1 MAGGIAAIRH
11 ISLTEWSRPMKPD
24 KAESRRQ
31 LGGELVIPVMAIAFT
46 LYYFSTI
53 WNSPWTAQV
62 SAFLVGGILLLVCG
76 VFLLRCILW
85 LSRGEGSLGFSN
97 LFSMD
102 DIRTGR
108 IGLFAATVGFCVFIE
123 QLGFTLT
130 TFLFLLASMTV
141 LAKGRRFGL
150 IVGLSV
156 LISLVGWAVFIVA
169 FDTRFP
175 RGWFET
181 TMKAVLANG

>member
-1 MAGGIAAIRH
+1 
-11 ISLTEWSRPMKPD
+11 MKTD
-24 KAESRRQ
+24 KSEARRQ
-31 LGGELVIPVMAIAFT
+31 LGGEMVIPVMAVAFT

-76 VFLLRCILW
+76 IFLLRCVIW
-85 LSRGEGSLGFSN
+85 FARGEGTLGFSN
-97 LFSMD
+97 LINMD

-108 IGLFAATVGFCVFIE
+108 IGLIAATVGFCVFIE
-123 QLGFTLT
+123 RLGFTLS
-130 TFLFLLASMTV
+130 TFLFLLVSMTV

-150 IVGLSV
+150 IV
-156 LISLVGWAVFIVA
+156 LISALIALIGWAVFILA

-181 TMKAVLANG
+181 TMKLVLSNG

>member
-1 MAGGIAAIRH
+1 
-11 ISLTEWSRPMKPD
+11 MKPE
-24 KAESRRQ
+24 KTAPRRQ

-62 SAFLVGGILLLVCG
+62 SAFLVGGILLTVCTLFILKAG
-76 VFLLRCILW
+76 RLLAR
-85 LSRGEGSLGFSN
+85 REGSLGFGS
-97 LFSMD
+97 LFSMN

-108 IGLFAATVGFCVFIE
+108 IGFLAATVGFCVLIDR
-123 QLGFTLT
+123 LGFTLT
-130 TFLFLLASMTV
+130 TFLFMSISMAI
-141 LAKGRRFGL
+141 LGKGRRLPFVIGL
-150 IVGLSV
+150 AAA
-156 LISLVGWAVFIVA
+156 ISLIGWAVFIWA

-181 TMKAVLANG
+181 AMEALLTNG

>member
-1 MAGGIAAIRH
+1 
-11 ISLTEWSRPMKPD
+11 MK
-24 KAESRRQ
+24 RQ
-31 LGGELVIPVMAIAFT
+31 LGGELVIPIIAIVFT
-46 LYYFSTI
+46 IYYFTTI

-76 VFLLRCILW
+76 IFLFRCGIW
-85 LSRGEGSLGFSN
+85 LLRGEGSLGFRN
-97 LFSMD
+97 LFGWD

-108 IGLFAATVGFCVFIE
+108 IGLLATTFGFCLLIE
-123 QLGFTLT
+123 PLGFTLA
-130 TFLFLLASMTV
+130 TFLFLFSSMAI
-141 LAKGRRFGL
+141 LAKGRNVPFILG
-150 IVGLSV
+150 ISA
-156 LISLVGWAVFIVA
+156 LISLVGWAVFIWA

>member
-1 MAGGIAAIRH
+1 
-11 ISLTEWSRPMKPD
+11 MKTD
-24 KAESRRQ
+24 KVESRRQ
-31 LGGELVIPVMAIAFT
+31 LGGEMVIPVMAIAFT

-62 SAFLVGGILLLVCG
+62 SAFLVGGILLFVCG
-76 VFLLRCILW
+76 LFLVRCALW
-85 LSRGEGSLGFSN
+85 FVRGEGTLGFSN
-97 LFSMD
+97 LINMD

-108 IGLFAATVGFCVFIE
+108 IGLIAATVGFCVFIE
-123 QLGFTLT
+123 RLGFTLS
-130 TFLFLLASMTV
+130 TFLFLLVSMTV

-150 IVGLSV
+150 IVVLSA
-156 LISLVGWAVFIVA
+156 LIALIGWAVFILA

-181 TMKAVLANG
+181 TMKAVLSNG

>member
-1 MAGGIAAIRH
+1 MKTDK
-11 ISLTEWSRPMKPD
+11 TEG
-24 KAESRRQ
+24 RRQ
-31 LGGELVIPVMAIAFT
+31 LGGEMVIPVMAIAFT

-76 VFLLRCILW
+76 IFLVRCALW
-85 LSRGEGSLGFSN
+85 LARAEGSLGFSN
-97 LFSMD
+97 LINMD

-108 IGLFAATVGFCVFIE
+108 IGLIAATVGFCVLIE
-123 QLGFTLT
+123 RLGFTLS
-130 TFLFLLASMTV
+130 TFLFLLVSMTI

-150 IVGLSV
+150 ILMLSGL
-156 LISLVGWAVFIVA
+156 IALVGWAVFILA

-175 RGWFET
+175 RGWFEM
-181 TMKAVLANG
+181 TMKAVLTNG